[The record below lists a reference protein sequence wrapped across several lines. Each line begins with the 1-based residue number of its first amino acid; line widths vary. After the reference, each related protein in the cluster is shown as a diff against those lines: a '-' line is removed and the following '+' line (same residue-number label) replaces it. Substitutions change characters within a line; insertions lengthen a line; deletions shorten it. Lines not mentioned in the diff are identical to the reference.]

1 MMFKVNTEWKLQE
14 EIFNGKD
21 DDAKEIWEAIRT
33 RFSGNENSKKMQK
46 AVFKQQLEAF
56 KISSS
61 EGLENG
67 YDRCPTITFISGS
80 SGAEES
86 TARMQINKIPADFAD
101 ELAIPSFKKSEDG
114 TANTDG
120 KKKRAHSINIKKLR
134 SKDES
139 DGHADNRYGSVNW
152 GGNIPKVEETIHA
165 TYASSSKQMSKCRL
179 SWILSSDQSVDPP
192 LRIPETIP
200 KYQRC
205 KATPKDNRK
214 NWNAMM
220 EKNKG
225 QKMAREAEVK
235 KQRVFNTGNGVAKPV
250 WTNANRVN
258 HSNKFL
264 PRSVQL
270 NAGSSTKDHDKPN
283 VKGVGID
290 SMFDI
295 DYLTDSMNYILVS
308 LENQANPHA
317 GTSKV
322 TNSACTSQ
330 TLSFNASE
338 EKDEDVELIVVPST
352 LRNTEEKAELRKS
365 STNSKKEEILTGTST
380 REKGFYSTDTSE
392 RNS

>member
-1 MMFKVNTEWKLQE
+1 MKKHQTQNGNSKKKFSTGKDGIVRILSPVTAE
-14 EIFNGKD
+14 EIQVVEKERKAKNILVMAIPKEHVRRFHGI
-21 DDAKEIWEAIRT
+21 DDAKEIWEVIRT

-270 NAGSSTKDHDKPN
+270 NAGRPMH
-283 VKGVGID
+283 
-290 SMFDI
+290 
-295 DYLTDSMNYILVS
+295 
-308 LENQANPHA
+308 
-317 GTSKV
+317 
-322 TNSACTSQ
+322 
-330 TLSFNASE
+330 
-338 EKDEDVELIVVPST
+338 
-352 LRNTEEKAELRKS
+352 
-365 STNSKKEEILTGTST
+365 
-380 REKGFYSTDTSE
+380 
-392 RNS
+392 